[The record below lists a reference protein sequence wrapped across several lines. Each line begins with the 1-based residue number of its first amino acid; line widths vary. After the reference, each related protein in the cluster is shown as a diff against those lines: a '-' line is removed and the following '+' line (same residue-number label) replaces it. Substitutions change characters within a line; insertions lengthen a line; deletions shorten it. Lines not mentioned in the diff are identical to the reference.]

1 MANDVSEIQQ
11 AKKWIYDS
19 LVANSD
25 IAAAVGTRVYDSY
38 VPEPPANRTFPYC
51 LFDLLAAPA
60 RQGLGHNRLQTVGK
74 FQIRVV
80 IEGRPN
86 AVARKIGKR
95 IDDVFQNA
103 GNVLSGDYYFSS
115 IQDQEV
121 DRSEFDSATG
131 KHYHNLGGI
140 YDVFIGRTP

>member
-1 MANDVSEIQQ
+1 VGDVSEIQQ
-11 AKKWIYDS
+11 AKQWIYDS
-19 LVANSD
+19 LHADSYT
-25 IAAAVGTRVYDSY
+25 ASQVGTRIKDGYM
-38 VPEPPANRTFPYC
+38 PEPPADRTYPYI
-51 LFDLLAAPA
+51 LYDLLAAPA

-74 FQIRVV
+74 FQIRAVV
-80 IEGRPN
+80 EGRPN
-86 AVARKIGKR
+86 AAARKLGKR
-95 IDDVFQNA
+95 IDDIFQNA
-103 GNVLSGDYYFSS
+103 SNVPSGDYYFSS

>member
-1 MANDVSEIQQ
+1 MAGDISEIQQ

-19 LVANSD
+19 LLANTD
-25 IAAAVGTRVYDSY
+25 IAAAVSHRIYADY
-38 VPEPPANRTFPYC
+38 VPEPPADRVFPYC
-51 LFDLLAAPA
+51 LFNVLAAPA

-86 AVARKIGKR
+86 AAARKVGKR

-121 DRSEFDSATG
+121 DRSELDSATG

-140 YDVFIGRTP
+140 YNVYICRTI

>member
-1 MANDVSEIQQ
+1 MGDISEIQQ

-19 LVANSD
+19 LLADSY
-25 IAAAVGTRVYDSY
+25 IASQVGTRIKDSY
-38 VPEPPANRTFPYC
+38 MPEPPADRTYPYI
-51 LFDLLAAPA
+51 LYDLLAAPA

-80 IEGRPN
+80 IEGRPDS
-86 AVARKIGKR
+86 AARKIGKR
-95 IDDVFQNA
+95 IDDLFQNA
-103 GNVLSGDYYFSS
+103 GSVLSGDYYFSS

-131 KHYHNLGGI
+131 KHYRNLGGI
-140 YDVFIGRTP
+140 YDVYIGRTP

>member
-1 MANDVSEIQQ
+1 MGDISEIQQ

-19 LVANSD
+19 LLANSD
-25 IAAAVGTRVYDSY
+25 IAAAVSTRIYADY
-38 VPEPPANRTFPYC
+38 VPEPPADRTFPYC
-51 LFDLLAAPA
+51 LYDVLAAPA

-86 AVARKIGKR
+86 AAARKLGKR
-95 IDDVFQNA
+95 VDDVFQNA
-103 GNVLSGDYYFSS
+103 SNVLSGDYYFSS
-115 IQDQEV
+115 IQDQEI
-121 DRSEFDSATG
+121 DRHEHDAGTD